1 MLTDIFTI
9 IQKEMKEILL
19 QRGSRRAGMLNMLL
33 MVGVFGI
40 FIPLQSASMWFDSP
54 LFPIMW
60 SWMPVFM
67 TTWLVADAVAGERER
82 HTLETLL
89 ASRLSDRAIYLG
101 KLGAAVLYGF
111 SLALTNLLVAA
122 VTVNIIRFSADG
134 LRFYPLDFFLL
145 LLAFTALACGLLAG
159 VGVLISLRAAT
170 ARQAY
175 QRLSIVLLALWL
187 PLILGMQF
195 LPASW
200 KEALSRLFAGASVS
214 GILLIVSLVLLAID
228 AALVAAGLAR
238 FKRTRLVIE

>member
-1 MLTDIFTI
+1 MLTDILTI
-9 IQKEMKEILL
+9 IQKEMKEMLL

-40 FIPLQSASMWFDSP
+40 FVPLQSASMWFDSP

-67 TTWLVADAVAGERER
+67 TTWMVADAVAGERER

-101 KLGAAVLYGF
+101 KWGAAVLYGF

-134 LRFYPLDFFLL
+134 LRFYPLDFFLV

-159 VGVLISLRAAT
+159 LGVLISLRAAT

-200 KEALSRLFAGASVS
+200 KEALSRLTAGASVS
-214 GILLIVSLVLLAID
+214 GILLIVSLVLLVID

-238 FKRTRLVIE
+238 FKRMRLVIE